1 MQHGYKIFF
10 IPEENIYELEYVP
23 GITLYPVN
31 TFHQVVEYIVDGKA
45 LTTVDQPK
53 DIEILYQQSD
63 QHEVDFAQIKG
74 QILAKRAL
82 AIAAAGFHNLLMV
95 GAPGSGK
102 TLLSKA
108 LPGILPPLGFEEILE
123 VSQIYSI
130 VGKLSKDTPLITR
143 RPFRQ
148 VHHTAS
154 KISIT

>member
-1 MQHGYKIFF
+1 M
-10 IPEENIYELEYVP
+10 N
-23 GITLYPVN
+23 
-31 TFHQVVEYIVDGKA
+31 
-45 LTTVDQPK
+45 
-53 DIEILYQQSD
+53 SD
-63 QHEVDFAQIKG
+63 PNIKG

-123 VSQIYSI
+123 VSQIYSV
-130 VGKLSKDTPLITR
+130 VGKLDKEVPLITK